1 MFSPSLPA
9 VLRPLAVSSPIT
21 RRSAFAV
28 WRLIVIGVLLVF
40 QSSFSPACGQS
51 TSAAISGVV
60 TDPKGSPIVNAEIT
74 LKSVNE
80 SLVRKV
86 KTDSDGLFAF
96 PNIQQGAYELEINAD
111 GFKAHTQR
119 NIVIRQ
125 YEQVRLPV
133 SLEVGQVGERVD
145 VSAAVSQLNVE
156 TPEVKGTIARTEI
169 EQLPLQVAGAQRS
182 AAQFVTLLPG
192 VTPGGG
198 TTDAGNA
205 RFNGGQRNSDEAILD
220 GVTMQEG
227 LLNQSGMIAI
237 QSDFPIAPEAVNEI
251 SVLTSNY
258 DVQYGSSAGAVIIAS
273 TKNGTNDFHGGAYV
287 YHRNTAFNAA
297 PWGQQR
303 PRIQQTDFGFY
314 TGGPVKWRPLWNNK
328 VKTYFFGHME
338 RFRSL
343 GATTKP
349 VLTLPTAKMRVGD
362 FSEWAD
368 PIYDP
373 ATLRAN
379 PSYNPN
385 VAVGPTNL
393 PFLRDQFMGC
403 NGNQPNVICQSD
415 PRLSNALAQSWFKL
429 LPMPNRPGVVAN
441 YEAPGGLASGLNA
454 NTNQYDARLDA
465 YFGEKDHLSGT
476 YHYRGT
482 LPFTQ
487 SVLPPALDVNNTR
500 IPNYSH
506 IVRVNW
512 DHVFSPAL
520 VNNFNI
526 GYLDLPTNVFNSS
539 DCCVSDVPQI
549 KGVYSNE
556 HVPQMRFSDQ
566 YSGYGGNSDFFT
578 TRPTWAINDTITWI
592 KGRHQLKFGGEWRS
606 VKYPTSTEANGS
618 GTFNFDR
625 GATSVRGINSGNPM
639 ASFLLGAVSNATVT
653 YYSLPEWNPTGY
665 SVGLFVGDQWK
676 VNQRLSLT
684 MGVRWDLFS
693 PSMEE
698 EDRTSFFDPFGPNPG
713 AGGRPGRM
721 VFAGD
726 KYGDASYGKRYPEEL
741 FKKAFAPRVG
751 IAYTVS
757 DKTVVRAGY
766 GVFFMQNFYPGWN
779 GGVATDGFNFGA
791 SFNSQL
797 GGLAPAF
804 QLQDGI
810 PQTFAKPP
818 FTTST
823 YLNGLNAPNYRPL
836 DANELPYAQQW
847 NLTIEQ
853 RLGES
858 TYVSA
863 AYVGN
868 KGTRLLSNIAGINA
882 VNPQYL
888 SLGERL
894 NDQFQPGQTSLNG
907 VPLPYAGWV
916 EQMRGCAPSVAQ
928 ALRPYP
934 QYCNSIFGQN
944 ENVGNSTYHSFQ
956 TKVERRL
963 SHGFFFLGSY
973 TWSKS
978 LTSADSA
985 QATTNPYLFSPYE
998 QSRAKS
1004 YSDTDVPHTFA
1015 LSLNWDLPF
1024 GKGKKLGSGVPTAL
1038 NYLIGGWQLS
1048 GISRWY
1054 SGVPI
1059 GFRSTFCSVPSAFAI
1074 SCVPGAIPGKKV
1086 LAQEN
1091 GDFDPSKG
1099 PRYNRDAFENPREA
1113 FANPTYYG
1121 QGTRYTNTRTI
1132 PYRNQDLSLYKNFG
1146 FFADDRLRIQLR
1158 FEAFNVF
1165 NWHILSGFNAD
1176 VASPTF
1182 GAWTGGTSAPRN
1194 LQLGAKITF

>member
-1 MFSPSLPA
+1 MSHYVPV
-9 VLRPLAVSSPIT
+9 VLRSFTASSPIT
-21 RRSAFAV
+21 RNIFLTT
-28 WRLIVIGVLLVF
+28 WRLFVIAVLLVF
-40 QSSFSPACGQS
+40 PASFAPAWCQS

-60 TDPKGSPIVNAEIT
+60 TDPSGAAIVNAEVT
-74 LKSVNE
+74 LKSINS

-86 KTDSDGLFAF
+86 NTDSEGMFAF
-96 PNIQQGAYELEINAD
+96 PNIQQGVYELEVSAA
-111 GFKAHTQR
+111 GFKVLTQR

-133 SLEVGQVGERVD
+133 SMEVGEVGERVD
-145 VSAAVSQLNVE
+145 VSAAVSQLNLE
-156 TPEVKGTIARTEI
+156 TPEVKGTISRTEI
-169 EQLPLQVAGAQRS
+169 EQLPLQVAGGQRS

-198 TTDAGNA
+198 QTDAGNA

-273 TKNGTNDFHGGAYV
+273 TKSGTNDFHGGAYS

-297 PWGQQR
+297 PWGQKR
-303 PRIQQTDFGFY
+303 PRIQQTDYGFY
-314 TGGPVKWRPLWNNK
+314 VGGPIKWRGLWNSK

-338 RFRSL
+338 RFRSV
-343 GATTKP
+343 GAPTKP
-349 VLTLPTAKMRVGD
+349 VLTLPTAKMRQGD
-362 FSEWAD
+362 FSEWPD

-373 ATLRAN
+373 ATLRPN

-385 VAVGPTNL
+385 IEVGPTNL

-403 NGNQPNVICQSD
+403 DGTQRNVICQND

-441 YEAPGGLASGLNA
+441 YEAPVGLASSLNA
-454 NTNQYDARLDA
+454 NTNQYDARGDA
-465 YFGEKDHLSGT
+465 YFGQKDHLSGT

-487 SVLPPALDVNNTR
+487 AVLPPVLDTNNTR

-506 IVRVNW
+506 IARVNW
-512 DHVFSPAL
+512 DHIFSPTL
-520 VNNFNI
+520 VNNFNV
-526 GYLDLPTNVFNSS
+526 GYLDLPTNLFNSS
-539 DCCVSDVPQI
+539 DCCVSEVPQI

-556 HVPQMRFSDQ
+556 HVPQMRFSDS
-566 YSGYGGNSDFFT
+566 YSGYGGNGDFFT
-578 TRPTWAINDTITWI
+578 TRPTWSINNTITWI

-606 VKYPTSTEANGS
+606 VKYPTATEANGS
-618 GTFNFDR
+618 GTFNFGR
-625 GATSVRGINSGNPM
+625 GATSVRGIASGNPM
-639 ASFLLGAVSNATVT
+639 ASFLLGAVSSASVT
-653 YYSLPEWNPTGY
+653 YYSLPEWSPTGY
-665 SVGLFVGDQWK
+665 SVGLFLGDQWK
-676 VNQRLSLT
+676 VNKQLNVT
-684 MGVRWDLFS
+684 MGVRWDLFV

-698 EDRTSFFDPFGPNPG
+698 QDRTSFFDPYGPNPG

-726 KYGDASYGKRYPEEL
+726 KYGDASFGKRYPEEL

-751 IAYTVS
+751 IAYTLTE
-757 DKTVVRAGY
+757 KTVVRAGY
-766 GVFFMQNFYPGWN
+766 GIFFMQNFYPGWN
-779 GGVATDGFNFGA
+779 GGVATDGFNFTA
-791 SFNSQL
+791 IFSSQL
-797 GGLAPAF
+797 GGLEPAF
-804 QLQDGI
+804 LLQNGI
-810 PQTFAKPP
+810 PQTFEKPP
-818 FTTST
+818 FTTTT

-836 DANELPYAQQW
+836 DANHLPYAQQW

-858 TYVSA
+858 TYVSG

-882 VNPQYL
+882 VDPKYL

-894 NDQFQPGQTSLNG
+894 NDQFQPGQTVLNG
-907 VPLPYAGWV
+907 VPIPYAGWR

-944 ENVGNSTYHSFQ
+944 ENVGNSTYHAFQ
-956 TKVERRL
+956 LKVERRL
-963 SHGFFFLGSY
+963 SHGLFFLGSY
-973 TWSKS
+973 TWSKT

-998 QSRAKS
+998 QGRAKS
-1004 YSDTDVPHTFA
+1004 YSDTDVPHAFA
-1015 LSLNWDLPF
+1015 FSLNWDLPF
-1024 GKGKKLGSGVPTAL
+1024 GKGKKWGNAIPKSL

-1048 GISRWY
+1048 GITRWY

-1059 GFRSTFCSVPSAFAI
+1059 GFRSSFCSVPGAFSI
-1074 SCVPGAIPGKKV
+1074 SCVPGTIPGKSV

-1091 GDFDPSKG
+1091 DSYDPTR
-1099 PRYNRDAFENPREA
+1099 PRFNRAAFEDPRQA

-1121 QGTRYTNTRTI
+1121 QGSRYTNIRNI
-1132 PYRNQDLSLYKNFG
+1132 PYRNQDLSLYKNLG
-1146 FFADDRLRIQLR
+1146 FFEDDRLRIQLR

-1165 NWHILSGFNAD
+1165 NMHILNGWNTD

-1194 LQLGAKITF
+1194 LQIGVKITF